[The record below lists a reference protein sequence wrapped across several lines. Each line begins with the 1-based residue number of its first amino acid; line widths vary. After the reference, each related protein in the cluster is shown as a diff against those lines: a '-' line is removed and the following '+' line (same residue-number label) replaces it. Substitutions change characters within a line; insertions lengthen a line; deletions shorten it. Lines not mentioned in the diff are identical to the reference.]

1 MAWYRCMGANGGG
14 GSSTGVEE
22 EIIKEQKI
30 SDTAGGGTYLY
41 PTYPDLTQTNYEAVI
56 VKIYMTK
63 NNVYYERYI
72 SFALKDIPYRQ
83 SSINVY
89 DGQGNAY
96 ALNLTI
102 EFSATVV
109 TYLQYSG
116 SWETIYIDMYG
127 VKQGSISTISKTA
140 LISETDFANLSTKE
154 DDTLYEVYHNN
165 FGTQIIERY
174 QGSKRILN
182 HKQDISEYEFWYEDV
197 ACIQQPRNKSS
208 DTSEIVN
215 TGITWD
221 DFISH
226 DWQIEFNA
234 TSMLNSSESAII
246 GSNTSGNLEIYFGST
261 NNLYIY
267 GFGPD
272 RAMTDCNGADIKIT
286 FNHTTKE
293 TNVYKNDVL
302 IDTFTASASSSSS
315 AYIQLFDYRDNYKFL
330 GIVKYIGFKWL

>member
-1 MAWYRCMGANGGG
+1 MKKAVYINGIKTNVIATGGAGNV
-14 GSSTGVEE
+14 STV
-22 EIIKEQKI
+22 
-30 SDTAGGGTYLY
+30 
-41 PTYPDLTQTNYEAVI
+41 
-56 VKIYMTK
+56 
-63 NNVYYERYI
+63 
-72 SFALKDIPYRQ
+72 
-83 SSINVY
+83 
-89 DGQGNAY
+89 
-96 ALNLTI
+96 
-102 EFSATVV
+102 
-109 TYLQYSG
+109 
-116 SWETIYIDMYG
+116 
-127 VKQGSISTISKTA
+127 
-140 LISETDFANLSTKE
+140 LISESDFDNLSVKNGNTV
-154 DDTLYEVYHNN
+154 YEVYHNT
-165 FGTQIIERY
+165 FGTQILRKY
-174 QGSKRILN
+174 QGDKRIIN
-182 HKQDISEYEFWYEDV
+182 YKQDISEYEFWYEDV
-197 ACIQQPRNKSS
+197 ACIQKPDNKSG

-272 RAMTDCNGADIKIT
+272 RAMNDCNGADIKIT

-293 TNVYKNDVL
+293 TNVYRNDVL